1 MTLDYVLYDMSYV
14 NLLMYSS
21 VIPSYNSKGD
31 DNKKDSSGKKIN
43 ADDKKNN
50 KEVLRI
56 LSGK

>member
-1 MTLDYVLYDMSYV
+1 MTLDYVLYDMSYA

-21 VIPSYNSKGD
+21 VIPSYNSKS
-31 DNKKDSSGKKIN
+31 DNGKKGGSGKKVN
-43 ADDKKNN
+43 ADDPKNN